1 MAGMMMDAVAA
12 TPATAEP
19 EISAKNMWL
28 NTFTWARAPLI
39 QPTSAWQKSISRCE
53 IPEVFMIAAA
63 RMKSGI
69 AMSGKLVAP
78 W

>member
-1 MAGMMMDAVAA
+1 MIDAVAA

-28 NTFTWARAPLI
+28 STFTWASAPLT

-69 AMSGKLVAP
+69 AISGKLVAP
-78 W
+78 

>member
-1 MAGMMMDAVAA
+1 MIDAVAA

-28 NTFTWARAPLI
+28 STFTWASAPLI
-39 QPTSAWQKSISRCE
+39 HPTSAWQKSISRCE
-53 IPEVFMIAAA
+53 IPEVFMIAAE
-63 RMKSGI
+63 RMNSGI
-69 AMSGKLVAP
+69 AMSGKLVAH